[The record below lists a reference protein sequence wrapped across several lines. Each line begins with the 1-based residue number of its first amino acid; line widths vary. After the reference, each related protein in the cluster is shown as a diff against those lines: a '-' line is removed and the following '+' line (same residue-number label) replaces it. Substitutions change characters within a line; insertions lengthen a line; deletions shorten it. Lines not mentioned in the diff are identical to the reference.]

1 VSDLPPVI
9 QAWIAQLT
17 DERFVSMIRD
27 WPADQIDV
35 RLSSSRGRVR
45 RLPEI
50 TFAGGPQEMVSAGQV
65 IAGDVTR
72 ITH

>member
-1 VSDLPPVI
+1 MSELPPVI
-9 QAWIAQLT
+9 RAWIAQLM
-17 DERFVSMIRD
+17 DPRFVAMVEQ

-50 TFAGGPQEMVSAGQV
+50 TFAGGPQEMIATAEV
-65 IAGDVTR
+65 IGS
-72 ITH
+72 

>member
-1 VSDLPPVI
+1 MNEDLPPVVK
-9 QAWIAQLT
+9 AWIAQLI
-17 DERFVSMIRD
+17 DPRFVAMVSN

-50 TFAGGPQEMVSAGQV
+50 TFAGGPQEMVRAETVSNL
-65 IAGDVTR
+65 
-72 ITH
+72 